1 MWSEDALIRWDW
13 GPPEISKGYNE
24 HGKRIHIDPE
34 YTAYPWNEF
43 GYLTGSI
50 RSFIAAVEGEGE
62 PWITGH
68 DLRQALEVAIAAKH
82 SARLSS
88 VPVQLPLA
96 DRSLSLY
103 PRPYRWLGGDATGR
117 PQTREEAA
125 DQ

>member
-1 MWSEDALIRWDW
+1 MPLSGGTG

-96 DRSLSLY
+96 DRFALSVSPTLSLAWWRCNGKTSD
-103 PRPYRWLGGDATGR
+103 P
-117 PQTREEAA
+117 
-125 DQ
+125 